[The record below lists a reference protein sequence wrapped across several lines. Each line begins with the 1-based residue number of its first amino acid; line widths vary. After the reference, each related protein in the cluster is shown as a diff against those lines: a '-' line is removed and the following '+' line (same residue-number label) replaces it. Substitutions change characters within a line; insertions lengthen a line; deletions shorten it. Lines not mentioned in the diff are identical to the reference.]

1 MRISCHQQYLPTRRS
16 HLAVQLSIR
25 RSLWPCCLPILY
37 RASSLSPDQRGG
49 IVVQFCSASSEEI
62 LLRKRRGTD
71 QHLKGKRRLHSILL
85 LRRVRLKAQQAYER
99 AVKQELLRRLQLQ
112 NMEISKDCD
121 ETLIRLPTANDNKIE
136 VLLHDLASM
145 LTPS

>member
-1 MRISCHQQYLPTRRS
+1 M
-16 HLAVQLSIR
+16 
-25 RSLWPCCLPILY
+25 
-37 RASSLSPDQRGG
+37 
-49 IVVQFCSASSEEI
+49 VQFCSASSEEI